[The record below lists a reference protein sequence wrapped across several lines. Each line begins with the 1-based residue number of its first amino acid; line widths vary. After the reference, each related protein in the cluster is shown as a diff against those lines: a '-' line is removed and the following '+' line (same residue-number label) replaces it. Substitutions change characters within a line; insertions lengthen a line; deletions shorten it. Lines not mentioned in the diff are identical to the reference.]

1 MTKPIPV
8 QAFRLDQQGLMR
20 LFGELE
26 ARIMDIMWN
35 QEEATIQDV
44 CDRLGEVHYLT
55 VTTVMNRLV
64 YKQVLSRRRVGKT
77 YFYRA
82 VHSREAFLQHVSQ
95 QVVQSLVK
103 DFGRLAITQFTG
115 VVSELDADELAAL
128 EEVVSQA
135 RAKAQQEPP
144 PGDTSA

>member
-115 VVSELDADELAAL
+115 VVNELDDDELAAL
-128 EEVVSQA
+128 EDVINQA
-135 RAKAQQEPP
+135 RAKSQAKQD
-144 PGDTSA
+144 GGSKH

>member
-55 VTTVMNRLV
+55 ITTVMNRLV

-77 YFYRA
+77 YFYRS
-82 VHSREAFLQHVSQ
+82 VHSREAFLQDISQ

-103 DFGRLAITQFTG
+103 DFGRLAITQFTD
-115 VVSELDADELAAL
+115 VVSELDDDELAAL
-128 EEVVSQA
+128 EDVINEARLKSQE
-135 RAKAQQEPP
+135 KQDGGSQP
-144 PGDTSA
+144 

>member
-26 ARIMDIMWN
+26 ARIMDIMWD

-64 YKQVLSRRRVGKT
+64 YKQVLNRRRLGKT
-77 YFYRA
+77 YFYRS
-82 VHSREAFLQHVSQ
+82 VQSREAFLQHVSQ

-115 VVSELDADELAAL
+115 VVNELDDDELAAL
-128 EEVVSQA
+128 ENVISQA
-135 RAKAQQEPP
+135 RAKSQAKQDGGSQH
-144 PGDTSA
+144 